1 LPHDLE
7 RTERHEVVGGEHA
20 VDARHG
26 SDELGHGGP
35 PAVALIV
42 ANTRAGDA
50 AVAAGFRGLAEACRA
65 RRRRHGVGMALDRD
79 DVAAF
84 RVETVEKVASDAAGK
99 RPVVGADEARAGDA
113 RGTADEA
120 HEWDA

>member
-1 LPHDLE
+1 
-7 RTERHEVVGGEHA
+7 
-20 VDARHG
+20 
-26 SDELGHGGP
+26 
-35 PAVALIV
+35 
-42 ANTRAGDA
+42 
-50 AVAAGFRGLAEACRA
+50 
-65 RRRRHGVGMALDRD
+65 ALDRD

-120 HEWDA
+120 HEWDAFGDEAAQDVVERGDVRGCQQNGVGTRDQRRLEKRTLLLDVVGDERNI